1 MGGTANRVKPIRP
14 SVGMNRLFVLFL
26 RRKYVRYKSNSREF
40 RLVKEKLATRGIKPE
55 ELDKLVA
62 IDKERR
68 EALTKSEQLKQKRNE
83 VSDQIAQAK
92 RNKEDASEAIKAM
105 REVGKEI
112 KDLDK
117 EVEDLTEKQNYILL
131 RLPNF
136 PADSDPIGPDES
148 YNEEVR
154 KWHEPT
160 KLDFEPK
167 PHWEIGTELNILDWD
182 TAAKVSGARFVYY
195 KGAGA
200 LLERAVSNFS

>member
-1 MGGTANRVKPIRP
+1 MLDIKVIRENLDW
-14 SVGMNRLFVLFL
+14 S
-26 RRKYVRYKSNSREF
+26 KK
-40 RLVKEKLATRGIKPE
+40 KLATRGIKPE

-117 EVEDLTEKQNYILL
+117 EVEDLTEKKNYILL
-131 RLPNF
+131 RLTNF
-136 PADSDPIGPDES
+136 PAD
-148 YNEEVR
+148 
-154 KWHEPT
+154 
-160 KLDFEPK
+160 
-167 PHWEIGTELNILDWD
+167 
-182 TAAKVSGARFVYY
+182 
-195 KGAGA
+195 
-200 LLERAVSNFS
+200 